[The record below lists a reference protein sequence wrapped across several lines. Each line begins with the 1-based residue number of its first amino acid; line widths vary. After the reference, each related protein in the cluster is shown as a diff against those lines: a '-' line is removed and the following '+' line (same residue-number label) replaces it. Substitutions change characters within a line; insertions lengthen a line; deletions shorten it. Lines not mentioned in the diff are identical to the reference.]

1 MYALY
6 IVVRA
11 REHAQLDRAPKSLF
25 FLFQGQST
33 QARRIRTRVYTEHK
47 LFFSNQKRKCVPHAC
62 ALACTANNF
71 HILVLLIINARP
83 PRIQFPCDIES
94 TPIFGFAQVCGMR

>member
-33 QARRIRTRVYTEHK
+33 LARRIRTRVYTEHK
-47 LFFSNQKRKCVPHAC
+47 MFFSNQKRKGVPFTPSNARLR
-62 ALACTANNF
+62 LACTATNF
-71 HILVLLIINARP
+71 HIYYY
-83 PRIQFPCDIES
+83 
-94 TPIFGFAQVCGMR
+94 